1 MYRKHRQRMW
11 RLFRFG
17 LVLLPEGQ

>member
-1 MYRKHRQRMW
+1 MHRKHRQRMW